1 MNQTDDNTLSLSEKL
16 ELARKVLDDFHAQ
29 CFWYLREDIEPKPA
43 DLDEIVRGLRQNGGR
58 RGFLLAAKLCR

>member
-1 MNQTDDNTLSLSEKL
+1 MNQENEQTLSLPEKL
-16 ELARKVLDDFHAQ
+16 ELARKALYDFHAQ

-43 DLDEIVRGLRQNGGR
+43 DLDEIVRGLRLNGGR